1 MLSVLT
7 LALAITGQHPN
18 PHPSGG
24 HAGGH
29 AAGGHTA
36 GVHLGGAGGH
46 PGGPHAAAMEHQVM
60 QDIAQHEAY
69 IQQQRHLQHQQH
81 MAAIN
86 HDLPRVEAHLKEM
99 RFDHK
104 HWDELRHHHSRLGV
118 ETFWRLARRHREID
132 KLLAAL
138 REEKGNLR
146 EDSTAA
152 RLARLKAR
160 RETWDILA
168 ESRFFAFLKERGFEH
183 RNWEN
188 LRFYYE
194 RLGAERF
201 WRLARDRQE
210 FEPFK
215 LALSAELRRKLLEGL
230 DEQPAK
236 PIRNEP
242 IARAKTVSSGMI
254 EISPSK
260 YKVGKTTDSS
270 SVAP

>member
-18 PHPSGG
+18 THPSGG

-29 AAGGHTA
+29 AAGGHI
-36 GVHLGGAGGH
+36 GATGGH
-46 PGGPHAAAMEHQVM
+46 PAGPHAAAMEHQVM

-69 IQQQRHLQHQQH
+69 MHQQRQLQHQH
-81 MAAIN
+81 HVAAIN
-86 HDLPRVEAHLKEM
+86 QDMPRVEAHFKEM

-104 HWDELRHHHSRLGV
+104 HWDELRRHHGRLGV
-118 ETFWRLARRHREID
+118 ETFWRLARRHKEID

-138 REEKGNLR
+138 REEKGYLR
-146 EDSTAA
+146 EDSTGA
-152 RLARLKAR
+152 RLARLKAK

-183 RNWEN
+183 RYWEN

-201 WRLARDRQE
+201 WRLARDHRE

-230 DEQPAK
+230 DEQPAS
-236 PIRNEP
+236 PPRTEP
-242 IARAKTVSSGMI
+242 IVRAKTIKAGMI
-254 EISPSK
+254 EISPSE
-260 YKVGKTTDSS
+260 YKVGKTTDDS